1 MEIHF
6 VLQCSTYFSYIII
19 YLFLAL
25 VKHFIALFSPRH
37 LAVTLTPLNKIHLAL
52 GAVDTDFSFSSG
64 NPYLLAAAGTL
75 VDVELAGLGYL
86 EFQVLPAFL
95 NTEFQIQILLVLL
108 EPFADIL

>member
-1 MEIHF
+1 MENNKTQQNI
-6 VLQCSTYFSYIII
+6 
-19 YLFLAL
+19 
-25 VKHFIALFSPRH
+25 PEERH
-37 LAVTLTPLNKIHLAL
+37 TRCISSGIRILLYRNLTPLNKIRLAL

-64 NPYLLAAAGTL
+64 NPYLLAAAGAL